1 MLASAIVCG
10 FAGYAVS
17 QETTSSA
24 WRPPDGSARY
34 ESGSPETTHQANAA
48 DAAASPLTD
57 RQPVAGG
64 QPQTNL
70 EPVRTANQPVRA
82 RVTKGSGTLPNDH
95 GQVWREYDVAPY
107 TTRVTTTS
115 RPEQAIVD
123 WVLRETGYEAW
134 HGEPLGILSASQHT
148 LRVYHTPEMQAI
160 VADIVDRFVNSEAA
174 THSFSLRIVT
184 IENPNWRS
192 RALRL
197 MTPIPVQSAGV
208 QGWLLAKEDAALLVN
223 ELRRRNDYREH
234 NAPNLIVHNGQG
246 TVISSMRPRTYTKG
260 IIPTGSVWP
269 GYQPEVGM
277 LDEGFSLDFNPLV
290 SLDGT
295 AVDAIVKLR
304 LNQIEKMVPVVLD
317 VPTDAAPTQQAQIDV
332 PQLTMCNLHERFR
345 CPVDKVLLLSMGVV
359 ATPAPGKDNLITT
372 ALPMLKA
379 PPRADALLFVE
390 SKGTVVQA
398 PLAASSVPAT
408 SARSPQTYHGR
419 Y

>member
-1 MLASAIVCG
+1 
-10 FAGYAVS
+10 
-17 QETTSSA
+17 
-24 WRPPDGSARY
+24 
-34 ESGSPETTHQANAA
+34 
-48 DAAASPLTD
+48 
-57 RQPVAGG
+57 
-64 QPQTNL
+64 
-70 EPVRTANQPVRA
+70 
-82 RVTKGSGTLPNDH
+82 VTKGSGTLPNDH
-95 GQVWREYDVAPY
+95 GQVWREYDVSPY

-134 HGEPLGILSASQHT
+134 HGEPLGILSAAEHT

-160 VADIVDRFVNSEAA
+160 VADIVDRFVSSEAA

-197 MTPIPVQSAGV
+197 MTPIPVQSPGV
-208 QGWLLAKEDAALLVN
+208 QGWLLAREDAALLVN

-234 NAPNLIVHNGQG
+234 NAPNLIVHNGQA

-269 GYQPEVGM
+269 GYQPEVGV
-277 LDEGFSLDFNPLV
+277 LDEGFSLDFSPLV
-290 SLDGT
+290 SLDGS

-304 LNQIEKMVPVVLD
+304 LSQIEKMVPVVLD

-345 CPVDKVLLLSMGVV
+345 WPVDKVLLLSMGVV
-359 ATPAPGKDNLITT
+359 ATPAPGKDNLITA
-372 ALPMLKA
+372 ALPMLKT

-390 SKGTVVQA
+390 SKGAVVDA
-398 PLAASSVPAT
+398 PLATSAVPAT
-408 SARSPQTYHGR
+408 ETRSAQTYHGR